1 VGHADTKGMKT
12 RRDYAAPIVPLGQAA
27 LPQQPAP
34 AKHRPLNPAHVV
46 VAVVAAVV
54 LGFAFHFPLE
64 AMVLLP
70 FAGLVAA
77 VASHWRGGA
86 PIALTV
92 FVSGFLAQV
101 TSMFVTPFT
110 WPMRF
115 GFFLIL
121 IGAYVLFIARQARH
135 L

>member
-1 VGHADTKGMKT
+1 MRA
-12 RRDYAAPIVPLGQAA
+12 RRDYAAPIVPLGQPA
-27 LPQQPAP
+27 LPEHAAPPA
-34 AKHRPLNPAHVV
+34 HRPLNPAHVV
-46 VAVVAAVV
+46 AAVIAAVV
-54 LGFAFHFPLE
+54 LGFLFHFPLG

-92 FVSGFLAQV
+92 FASGFLAQV

-110 WPMRF
+110 RPMRF

-121 IGAYVLFIARQARH
+121 IGAYILFIARQARH